1 MKQYQFSSV
10 QSLSHAQ
17 LFMTPWTAACQVSL
31 SITNSQSLL
40 KLMTTELVMPSY
52 HPILCRLLLLLPSVF
67 PASESFPVSWL
78 FTLGGQ
84 SFGASASASVLPMNI
99 QDWFP
104 LGLTSLIS
112 LLSKGLSRVFSNTTP
127 KASILRHSAFFMV
140 QLSHLYIVKALSC
153 VHLFAT
159 TVYGIFQ
166 ARILEWVAISFS
178 RSSWPRDHWSPTLQA
193 DFLPSEPPHD

>member
-1 MKQYQFSSV
+1 MNALLLFSCWVVSDSLWPHGLQHARLSCPSLSPGVSLNSCPVSWWCHPTISSSFSPFSSCL
-10 QSLSHAQ
+10 QS
-17 LFMTPWTAACQVSL
+17 
-31 SITNSQSLL
+31 
-40 KLMTTELVMPSY
+40 
-52 HPILCRLLLLLPSVF
+52 F
-67 PASESFPVSWL
+67 PGSGSFPVSRL
-78 FTLGGQ
+78 FPSGGQ
-84 SFGASASASVLPMNI
+84 STGAPASLSVLPMNI

-104 LGLTSLIS
+104 WGLTSLIS